1 MDWNE
6 GTGEHYICVI
16 EEWNVE
22 AGLVTVSR
30 YQLRVTGVTLQERSW
45 GSAVLAA
52 AGQVIAAHS
61 PVLSLLSLQSP
72 QDMLQGKAAI
82 ILHPKSNIHSVG
94 STRSSPLIF
103 LEKYLEVEHK

>member
-1 MDWNE
+1 M
-6 GTGEHYICVI
+6 I

-22 AGLVTVSR
+22 CGLTVSR

-82 ILHPKSNIHSVG
+82 ILQPRSNIHSVG
-94 STRSSPLIF
+94 STLSSPVIF
-103 LEKYLEVEHK
+103 LEKYLEFEHK

>member
-1 MDWNE
+1 M
-6 GTGEHYICVI
+6 I

-22 AGLVTVSR
+22 CGLTVSR

-52 AGQVIAAHS
+52 AGQVIAAALS

-82 ILHPKSNIHSVG
+82 ILHPRSNIHSVG
-94 STRSSPLIF
+94 STLSSPVIF
-103 LEKYLEVEHK
+103 LEKYLEFEHK